1 MTPFRKTSR
10 IIVTALA
17 IMHATAY
24 SRTAR
29 REEVRLRIAAETP
42 EKLLPLPSPKA
53 TVRRWL
59 VALSLLAGL
68 LTCVPTASANGLG
81 ADSWQEEVL
90 LHDGRTIVAE
100 RSVRRGG
107 RAEIGQTGAY
117 VEQHLR
123 FTDPATGK
131 TFAWSD
137 VLSPEL
143 GMANFLVLALHV
155 VDATPYV
162 VATPMGCQS
171 YNKWGRPNPPYVI
184 FMGEGAG
191 WRRIGLAELP
201 ADARTANVLHSAPDE
216 WVRRHATRH
225 VTAAQIQAE
234 NATNQP
240 PYRAILREPVSYD
253 PSCIPMVTNGKG
265 LWRAQAWFSEKPNLE
280 ACLAGCKRENF
291 DEKTCP
297 CNQFFEGSNK

>member
-1 MTPFRKTSR
+1 MAYFRKTSR
-10 IIVTALA
+10 IVITALA
-17 IMHATAY
+17 VMHLSAC

-29 REEVRLRIAAETP
+29 WEKVRPRIAEEST
-42 EKLLPLPSPKA
+42 EKLPPRPSPKA
-53 TVRRWL
+53 AARRWL

-68 LTCVPTASANGLG
+68 LTGVQTSLASGLG
-81 ADSWQEEVL
+81 GDSWQEEVL

-131 TFAWSD
+131 NFAWSD
-137 VLSPEL
+137 VQSPEL

-184 FMGEGAG
+184 FMADDSG

-201 ADARTANVLHSAPDE
+201 ADARTANVLHSAPDD
-216 WVRRHATRH
+216 WVRRHTTKR

-240 PYRAILREPVSYD
+240 PYWAILREPLSQDQIIRMCGDMVLYKGRWVLRND
-253 PSCIPMVTNGKG
+253 PVGRKWID
-265 LWRAQAWFSEKPNLE
+265 QEEQEKSK
-280 ACLAGCKRENF
+280 A
-291 DEKTCP
+291 TV
-297 CNQFFEGSNK
+297 NQ

>member
-1 MTPFRKTSR
+1 MAYFRKTSR
-10 IIVTALA
+10 IVITALA
-17 IMHATAY
+17 VMHLSAC

-29 REEVRLRIAAETP
+29 WEKVRPRIAEEST
-42 EKLLPLPSPKA
+42 EKLPPRPSPKA
-53 TVRRWL
+53 AARSCL

-68 LTCVPTASANGLG
+68 LTGVQTSLANGLG
-81 ADSWQEEVL
+81 GDIWQEEVL

-100 RSVRRGG
+100 RSVHRGG

-201 ADARTANVLHSAPDE
+201 ADARTANVLHSAPDD
-216 WVRRHATRH
+216 WVRRHATRR

-240 PYRAILREPVSYD
+240 PYRAILREPVAASPCPRYS
-253 PSCIPMVTNGKG
+253 PSPK
-265 LWRAQAWFSEKPNLE
+265 AP
-280 ACLAGCKRENF
+280 
-291 DEKTCP
+291 D
-297 CNQFFEGSNK
+297 